1 MAKNLN
7 RALKVAGESVKV
19 GTPVVT
25 VESFDVSNNVT
36 MARGATIPTDADR
49 GYAAGCIFRSTATG
63 LRYMN
68 AGTSTA
74 CYFRPIMPVMSSAA
88 SALAKTSDYPVVAA
102 DFGSILTNTGASG
115 TVVFTLPSA
124 VTYPGTVLRF
134 HAFAAQIIRL
144 LPVTGEAVCLNSS
157 VVVTKYLNIAGVI
170 GNYCEIVSDG
180 TQWLVTQYAG
190 VVTKE
195 A

>member
-68 AGTSTA
+68 TGTATA
-74 CYFRPIMPVMSSAA
+74 AYFRPVMPSMSSAA

-102 DFGSILTNTGASG
+102 DFGKYSNEHWSFWHGGFHSSISCYLSWYSASFSRFCCPNHSSSPRYRSSR
-115 TVVFTLPSA
+115 VFEQFSCC
-124 VTYPGTVLRF
+124 YKVLERSWR
-134 HAFAAQIIRL
+134 HR
-144 LPVTGEAVCLNSS
+144 
-157 VVVTKYLNIAGVI
+157 
-170 GNYCEIVSDG
+170 
-180 TQWLVTQYAG
+180 
-190 VVTKE
+190 
-195 A
+195 